1 LGRKPIA
8 RVRDTILNVMSLL
21 LVAVGLALTA
31 TFFVGSPFTNPAP
44 AVESGALDRGE
55 PALPAIKPPSGQRAQ
70 GGLSEEQRQER
81 REERKVAVPEDK
93 TLRVTIPA
101 MKRVHDATIPYAGGY
116 DEAAF
121 KNHAGVH
128 LRGTG
133 SPWQKVANVY
143 IAGHRLGYMGTP
155 SWLGF
160 WDLNNVETG
169 DKIFVTDSMGRRY
182 VYRVFKEFIV
192 DPEAVHVTQPLE
204 GKNVL
209 TLQTCTLPDYSQRLI
224 VQAERVEGPEPPI
237 AQGDSS

>member
-1 LGRKPIA
+1 
-8 RVRDTILNVMSLL
+8 LNVMSLL
-21 LVAVGLALTA
+21 LVGVGLALTA

-44 AVESGALDRGE
+44 AVESGALDKGE
-55 PALPAIKPPSGQRAQ
+55 PALPAIKPPSGQKAQ
-70 GGLSEEQRQER
+70 GGLSAEQRRER
-81 REERKVAVPEDK
+81 REKRAVAVPADK

-101 MKRVHDATIPYAGGY
+101 MKRVDKATIPSAGGF
-116 DEAAF
+116 DEDAF

-133 SPWQKVANVY
+133 FPWQKVANVY
-143 IAGHRLGYMGTP
+143 IAGHRLGYVGTP

-160 WDLNNVETG
+160 WDLNNVDTG
-169 DKIFVTDSMGRRY
+169 DKVFVTDAMGRRY

-192 DPEAVHVTQPLE
+192 DPEDVHVTQPLK
-204 GKNVL
+204 GRNVL
-209 TLQTCTLPDYSQRLI
+209 TLQTCTLPDYSRRLI

>member
-1 LGRKPIA
+1 M
-8 RVRDTILNVMSLL
+8 NVMSLL
-21 LVAVGLALTA
+21 LVGVGLALTA

-44 AVESGALDRGE
+44 AVEGSALDGGE
-55 PALPAIKPPSGQRAQ
+55 PALPAITPPSGQKAQ

-81 REERKVAVPEDK
+81 QERRVVANVPEDK

-101 MKRVHDATIPYAGGY
+101 MKRVHNATIPYAGAF
-116 DEAAF
+116 DEDAF

-133 SPWQKVANVY
+133 SPWQKGANVY
-143 IAGHRLGYMGTP
+143 IAGHRLGYVGTP

-169 DKIFVTDSMGRRY
+169 DKVFVTDSMGRRY

-192 DPEAVHVTQPLE
+192 DPDDVHVTQPLK
-204 GKNVL
+204 GRTVL
-209 TLQTCTLPDYSQRLI
+209 TLQTCTLPDYSRRLI